1 MDLSVLRTGGRA
13 GRTARR
19 VATACLALWIAI
31 ALAPPAAHAA
41 RVKDF
46 VSVKGVRSNQIIGYG
61 LVVGLAGTG
70 DKPQTE
76 FTVQSLSSMLS
87 KMGIGVDADNVKVKN
102 VAAVMVTANLPAFAR
117 TGSKIDV
124 LVSSLGDASS
134 LEGGTLVMTPL
145 LGTDGNV
152 YAVAQ
157 GPLSVNGFAVSGN
170 AGSSVQKNHPTV
182 ARIPNGATVE
192 REVPYWIDGKREF
205 ELALSRPDFTTALR
219 TARVINGHFGTEVA
233 APRDAG
239 TLVVTVPEAFTD
251 DVVRFMAEV
260 ETLEVQPDVRA
271 RVVMNERTGTVVMGH
286 DVRIDTVAVSHGNL
300 SVTISATNQVSQP
313 LPFSE
318 GETTPVTNEDIS
330 AVEEPAGLVLIDGPV
345 TISELVRGLNAMGVT
360 PRDLIA
366 ILQAIKTAGAL
377 TADLELM

>member
-1 MDLSVLRTGGRA
+1 VDLSALRQNRGGCLGAALLAGLLVLA
-13 GRTARR
+13 GA
-19 VATACLALWIAI
+19 
-31 ALAPPAAHAA
+31 PAAPRAA

-46 VSVKGVRSNQIIGYG
+46 VSVKGVRHNQVIGYG

-76 FTVQSLSSMLS
+76 FTVQSLASMLS
-87 KMGIGVDADNVKVKN
+87 KMGIGVDAENVKVKN
-102 VAAVMVTANLPAFAR
+102 VAAVMVTAKLPAFAR
-117 TGSKIDV
+117 TGARIDV
-124 LVSSLGDASS
+124 VVSSLGDASS

-157 GPLSVNGFAVSGN
+157 GPISTNGFAVSGG
-170 AGSSVQKNHPTV
+170 AGSSVSKNHPTV
-182 ARIPNGATVE
+182 ARIPGGATVE
-192 REVPYWIDGKREF
+192 REVPYWLDGKREF
-205 ELALSRPDFTTALR
+205 ELALGQPDFTTALR
-219 TARVINGHFGTEVA
+219 TARVINRHFERELA
-233 APRDAG
+233 SARDAG
-239 TLVVTVPEAFTD
+239 TVTVRVPPDFGE
-251 DVVRFMAEV
+251 DVVRFMAQV
-260 ETLEVQPDVRA
+260 ESLEVQPDVRA

-286 DVRIDTVAVSHGNL
+286 DVRVDTVAVSHGNL
-300 SVTISATNQVSQP
+300 SVTISATNAVSQP
-313 LPFSE
+313 LPFSD

-345 TISELVRGLNAMGVT
+345 TIGELVRGLNAMGVT

-377 TADLELM
+377 SADLELM